1 MSSRLA
7 PIVIFSLL
15 GLIIGIPFLLRPP
28 AAERQALPA
37 EQTLIVI
44 TPHVQQISKE
54 FGPAFEAWHE
64 KKYGQPV
71 RVDWRGPMGTSDIYK
86 LLTAQYTAA
95 ISDGRI
101 GHDGSCQAGVMTF
114 DILFGGGSYEHNR
127 LKSGVTVKVGTDD
140 QGKPKMVTIPMS
152 QPAGFE
158 QGQLDAWFGE
168 NKIGTQYLYD
178 PQQFWVGTALSAFGI
193 VYNKDIYKKM
203 GLHEPSQFADL
214 CLPELSGWVALA
226 DPRQSGSLA
235 TTLDAILNNELWAI
249 AREEGWEKELDAA
262 IVAEPRGKR
271 ASWVKTLWPTRGPS
285 IQRAWDRGWRMLRE
299 MCANTRYFTG
309 SSTKPPIDVSQG
321 EAAVGLAIDFYGRG
335 QSQAVLL
342 PGQDPATSRVGYTD
356 PRGATYIDAD
366 PISILR
372 GGPNPELA
380 RRFIEF
386 TLTTHGQA
394 LWEFPPVDVAAAK
407 SSPADDM
414 MGPESHA
421 LRRMPIR
428 REMYEVHR
436 ASFVDKDLAPY
447 ETASQTKP
455 ANWRDAIGVM
465 MGAFAIDV
473 GDEQRDAWRAL
484 NRARKHAGF
493 PKDALAEME
502 QLFYAWPEHVL
513 PGADAKKLAFTPD
526 NLAEIFASWKT
537 TEDAGYAAR
546 CRIRYT
552 EFFNANY
559 DRIEELA
566 SRHGA

>member
-1 MSSRLA
+1 MSSRFA

-28 AAERQALPA
+28 ATERAVLPA

-44 TPHVQQISKE
+44 TPHVQQICKE

-64 KKYGQPV
+64 QKYGTPV

-86 LLTAQYTAA
+86 LLQAQYTAA
-95 ISDGRI
+95 ITDGRI
-101 GHDGSCQAGVMTF
+101 APDGTCQPGVMTF

-127 LKSGVTVKVGTDD
+127 LKTGVSVRLGNDDAGKPRMVTV
-140 QGKPKMVTIPMS
+140 PMS

-158 QGQLDAWFGE
+158 QGELDAWFGE
-168 NKIGTQYLYD
+168 NRIGTQYLYD
-178 PQQFWVGTALSAFGI
+178 PQQYWIGTALSAFGI
-193 VYNKDIYKKM
+193 VYNKDIYRKM
-203 GLHEPSQFADL
+203 GLKEPSQFSDL
-214 CLPELSGWVALA
+214 CLPELAGWVALA

-262 IVAEPRGKR
+262 IMAEPRGKR
-271 ASWVKTLWPTRGPS
+271 ATWVKALWPTHSAS

-335 QSQAVLL
+335 QAQAVLL
-342 PGQDPATSRVGYTD
+342 EGQDPSTCRVGYTD

-372 GGPNPELA
+372 GGPNPTLA
-380 RRFIEF
+380 QRFIEF
-386 TLTTHGQA
+386 TLTTRGQA
-394 LWEFPPVDVAAAK
+394 LWEFPPVSAAAGSERDGK
-407 SSPADDM
+407 EVL
-414 MGPESHA
+414 GPEDHA

-428 REMYEVHR
+428 REMYELHR
-436 ASFVDKDLAPY
+436 ASFVDRELAPY

-473 GDEQRDAWRAL
+473 GDEQREAWRAL
-484 NRARKHAGF
+484 NRARTSPGF
-493 PKDALAEME
+493 PRPALEEME
-502 QLFYAWPEHVL
+502 RLFYAWPEHHL
-513 PGADAKKLAFTPD
+513 PGPDAKALTFTPD
-526 NLAEIFASWKT
+526 NLAEIFSSWKT
-537 TEDAGYAAR
+537 TEDPGYATR
-546 CRIRYT
+546 CRIAYT
-552 EFFNANY
+552 EFFKASY
-559 DRIEELA
+559 RKILRLA
-566 SRHGA
+566 SEGGV